1 MTMSAV
7 ADAGGEWAECRAIVV
22 ALHDVILQLQEQ
34 SRLLPVSSAT
44 TEEWFALLTQKLIPQ
59 LGGSAFLVVAVVG
72 GTNTGK
78 SSVFNQLA
86 GSRASAA
93 SPLAAGTRQAVCLVP
108 GSMADP
114 QLLQGI
120 FPELELRP
128 WDAAEDALSEASADQ
143 LFWRECEQLPD
154 GLLLL
159 DTPDIDS
166 DARMNWARADVVRRA
181 ADVLIAVL
189 TQQKYNDAVVL
200 EFFQR
205 AAAEGRFILPLFNQ
219 VLLPEDEPYWPI
231 WLQTFCARTAGSP
244 QVVFLAPA
252 DRRAA
257 ESLQLPFYRRD
268 VTAGTAGGAAIAAT
282 VENATPDGGAETGS
296 AALAMAAATSVSS
309 GAASLREY
317 LCQLPAGELRIRSL
331 RGSVAALLDPVNGI
345 PAWLEQVESAAR
357 RLQRVT
363 GVESENGL
371 ILLER
376 WPSVPV
382 ASVIDVLRDWWKQRQ
397 PAWAQAI
404 NRFYGAAGEV
414 LLQPIRR
421 LSGREQGRQGRQ
433 HEDGLAR
440 YREQEWLLILQTVAQ
455 THDKLQQLAGA
466 GSGELQERIAA
477 LLTGDA
483 VEQLIRRLQ
492 LDHEEC
498 DLQRELQTV
507 VDSTMRRMECE
518 RPQVFAVLGRVNQ
531 VSAAVRP
538 VTSAVMFSLG
548 FGPAGDLLAPLAG
561 QAVMHTAVDVLG
573 GTAAAIAGE
582 AAVTTAAESGAGV
595 LQNWFCQLQ
604 AEFSMRRA
612 GWLGERL
619 QECFLGDLPEQMRIA
634 AGVVQSAEFRV
645 VSEHLDQLRRL
656 LPKFAETPTERGEH
670 VGSEEER

>member
-1 MTMSAV
+1 MGMSSS
-7 ADAGGEWAECRAIVV
+7 ADDRRAWKDCRSFVV
-22 ALHDVILQLQEQ
+22 ALHDEILRLQNQ
-34 SRLLPVSSAT
+34 IGLLPVPLASAQ
-44 TEEWFALLTQKLIPQ
+44 EWFALLTQKLIPQ

-78 SSVFNQLA
+78 SSVFNQLV

-93 SPLAAGTRQAVCLVP
+93 SPLAAGTRQPVCLVP

-128 WDAAEDALSEASADQ
+128 WDAAEDALSEAAADQ
-143 LFWRECEQLPD
+143 LYWRKCEQLPD

-166 DARMNWARADVVRRA
+166 DARMNWARADVIRRA

-205 AAAEGRFILPLFNQ
+205 AAAEGRFILPVFNQ
-219 VLLPEDEPYWPI
+219 VLLPEDEPYWPV
-231 WLQTFCARTAGSP
+231 WLQTFCDRTGGSP
-244 QVVFLAPA
+244 QVAFLAPA

-257 ESLQLPFYRRD
+257 ESLQLPFHRREI
-268 VTAGTAGGAAIAAT
+268 TAGTDGG
-282 VENATPDGGAETGS
+282 VENSGTVAGEILNDVS
-296 AALAMAAATSVSS
+296 AADSDATATELSTRAHA
-309 GAASLREY
+309 GAKSLRDY
-317 LCQLPAGELRIRSL
+317 LCQLPAGELRFRSL
-331 RGSVAALLDPVNGI
+331 QGSVVALVNQETGI
-345 PAWLEQVESAAR
+345 PAWLRQVEAAAGQ
-357 RLQRVT
+357 LQRIT
-363 GVESENGL
+363 GGESESGL
-371 ILLER
+371 IRLDR

-382 ASVIDVLRDWWKQRQ
+382 ASVIDVLREWWRERQ

-404 NRFYGAAGEV
+404 NRFYGVAGDV
-414 LLQPIRR
+414 LLQPFRKR
-421 LSGREQGRQGRQ
+421 NRVGHAEALDDS
-433 HEDGLAR
+433 LTR
-440 YREQEWLLILQTVAQ
+440 YRDQEWLLILQTVELTQ
-455 THDKLQQLAGA
+455 DKLQQLALA
-466 GSGELQERIAA
+466 GSGKLQDRISS
-477 LLTGDA
+477 LLAGDA

-492 LDHEEC
+492 LDHREC
-498 DLQRELQTV
+498 DLQRELQAV
-507 VDSTMRRMECE
+507 VDSTMQKMERD

-604 AEFSMRRA
+604 AEFSLRRA
-612 GWLGERL
+612 AWLVERL
-619 QECFLGDLPEQMRIA
+619 QQSFLGDLPEQTRVA
-634 AGVVQSAEFRV
+634 AGVVQSVEFRAV
-645 VSEHLDQLRRL
+645 AEQLDQLRTL
-656 LPKFAETPTERGEH
+656 LPRFAVTPINGQERSD
-670 VGSEEER
+670 SEEDRR